1 MEPILTLR
9 NVGFRYGEIQALK
22 EINLQVRPGEIL
34 GILGPNGSGKSTLLK
49 IMDGIL
55 RPQEGE
61 ILIKGKPLDRLKR
74 THVAKEIAMVS
85 QENFFRFSFSTLE
98 VVLMGRFPHL
108 KRLQFEG
115 KRDMEVALD
124 ALRATHTLELA
135 ERSIHELSGGERQRV
150 YIARALAQEPKI
162 ILLDEPTSFLD
173 IAHQVQVLELIVRLN
188 RELGLTVLMVLHDL
202 NLASE
207 YCTRMILLNN
217 GSIAKKGSP
226 EEVITYQN
234 IEEVYKTVV
243 VVKENPLSGR
253 PCVFL
258 VTEEEMEKAGK
269 GSTL

>member
-1 MEPILTLR
+1 MEPILTLK

-22 EINLQVRPGEIL
+22 EIDLQVRPGEIL

-61 ILIKGKPLDRLKR
+61 ILIKGNPLEGLKR

-85 QENFFRFSFSTLE
+85 QENYFRFSFSTLE

-124 ALRATHTLELA
+124 ALRATRTLELA
-135 ERSIHELSGGERQRV
+135 ERSIHKLSGGERQRV
-150 YIARALAQEPKI
+150 HIARALAQEPKI

-173 IAHQVQVLELIVRLN
+173 IAHQVQILELIVRLN

-217 GSIAKKGSP
+217 GSISKKGRP

-243 VVKENPLSGR
+243 VVKENPLSGK

-258 VTEEEMEKAGK
+258 VTEDEMKKAGK
-269 GSTL
+269 MASR